1 MFGISKYSSYI
12 CGSRIDRSSYRSTKV
27 NCRPFL
33 LSFSTV
39 GHKNDRC
46 MEEEIWKDIPG
57 WEGLY
62 QASSLGR
69 IRSLE
74 RRVWNHRCY
83 ALRKGRILS
92 LNKNAPTGVPYH
104 IAHLYRDKKRT
115 AIAVAILV
123 CTTFNGPKP
132 KSINGDHYVDCMH
145 LNGNSLDNR
154 PENLAWGTHTEN
166 MNEANCRRRIS
177 EGNQFR
183 NGWVIQLTRDG
194 QEVAR
199 FSSVRAAS
207 EATNITK
214 SNIATCARGHMPT
227 AGGYKWKYT
236 NRKEK

>member
-1 MFGISKYSSYI
+1 
-12 CGSRIDRSSYRSTKV
+12 
-27 NCRPFL
+27 
-33 LSFSTV
+33 
-39 GHKNDRC
+39 

-74 RRVWNHRCY
+74 RRIWNHNCY

-92 LNKNAPTGVPYH
+92 LNKTFPTGVAYY

-115 AIAVAILV
+115 AISVATLV
-123 CTTFNGPKP
+123 CSTFHGCRPE
-132 KSINGDHYVDCMH
+132 SINGDHFVDCMH

-154 PENLAWGTHTEN
+154 AENLAWGTHAEN

-183 NGWVIQLTRDG
+183 NGWVIQMTRDG
-194 QEVAR
+194 REVAR
-199 FSSVRAAS
+199 YSSVSSAS
-207 EATNITK
+207 KATNITK
-214 SNIATCARGHMPT
+214 TNIATCARGKMPT

-236 NRKEK
+236 NKGGK